1 MVTKTRE
8 NGDWKLFYPSCIEPD
23 PTLSDNLHGGIS
35 SSFDNLIVKL
45 LERSIT
51 VEFLNNT
58 QIITFLSSTYLE

>member
-8 NGDWKLFYPSCIEPD
+8 NGDWKLFYSSCIEQD
-23 PTLSDNLHGGIS
+23 PTLSDNLHRGIS
-35 SSFDNLIVKL
+35 SSIDNLIVEL

>member
-8 NGDWKLFYPSCIEPD
+8 NGDWKLFYSSCIEQD
-23 PTLSDNLHGGIS
+23 PTLSDNLHRGIS
-35 SSFDNLIVKL
+35 SNIDNLIVKL